1 MISVI
6 IPVFDERDNLKR
18 LLPRLRT
25 LSLGHKVEIIVS
37 VGECSINYK
46 ACFNGLA
53 NVQFVS
59 DKRKGRAHQMN
70 YGALR
75 AKGDVLVF
83 LHADVFPPEG
93 FFEDMERTLKSGYDA
108 GFFSY
113 QFDKDSF
120 LLRINAS
127 FTKKDGLFTGGGDQC
142 LFIRKS
148 IFSDLSNSEFRST
161 KSKPT
166 NCTLEILSLSKAS
179 ATIATLEV
187 VTNIPAKSC
196 SSPTFF
202 NRNCSKFD

>member
-1 MISVI
+1 M
-6 IPVFDERDNLKR
+6 
-18 LLPRLRT
+18 
-25 LSLGHKVEIIVS
+25 
-37 VGECSINYK
+37 
-46 ACFNGLA
+46 A

-93 FFEDMERTLKSGYDA
+93 FFEDMEQTLKSGYDA

-120 LLRINAS
+120 LLRFNAS

-148 IFSDLSNSEFRST
+148 IFEQLGRFNNSQVLMEDFEFFGRLKKAKIPYKIVQNNLIVSARKYDNNSYLRVNLSNLLLVILFRLKVPAAKL
-161 KSKPT
+161 KSLHYQLLHVP
-166 NCTLEILSLSKAS
+166 
-179 ATIATLEV
+179 
-187 VTNIPAKSC
+187 
-196 SSPTFF
+196 
-202 NRNCSKFD
+202 R